1 MRIRLW
7 AVFVIV
13 WLVSISCGT
22 RVPIVTI
29 PEYPD
34 FIFPGIPT
42 TYSGGLQLQDQ
53 QSAWAFLQTGDL
65 NTAELR
71 FEELL
76 EVENHFFPAM
86 TGLGWVDFAEG
97 RFQEAADQFRLALD
111 QKKDYVPAL
120 VGYGDALYR
129 LNDIVNALQVFRRVV
144 EIQPSLLRVDRLV
157 AELSLQ
163 VMTDRLVRARQSG
176 EDGRLTDS
184 EQAYREV
191 IQASPDS
198 AFLYVELAR
207 IKQQQNELPEALV
220 VIGQALALDDTSA
233 EAFLLQGDLFE
244 SNGELELAVS
254 AYARADAIAPSELT
268 SDALS
273 RTRSALRAV
282 DLPMEYRE
290 IVTKVEITR
299 GELAALLG
307 VELRELLSDAGSG
320 VSTPIFT
327 DTRNHWASQW
337 VIEVARAGVMRVDG
351 RYQFEPQRVVRR
363 GDLAEII
370 AATLL
375 LIAEIDPESGR
386 RWRAARPRFTDLTS
400 GHLNFDSASIAVGA
414 DILDLYENDRFLP
427 IRVVSGRDAADV
439 VAKLTDL
446 LERLR

>member
-1 MRIRLW
+1 M
-7 AVFVIV
+7 
-13 WLVSISCGT
+13 T
-22 RVPIVTI
+22 T

-76 EVENHFFPAM
+76 EVENHFFPAI
-86 TGLGWVDFAEG
+86 TGLGWVDLAEG

-129 LNDIVNALQVFRRVV
+129 LNDIVNALQVFRRAV
-144 EIQPSLLRVDRLV
+144 EIQPSLLRVERLV

-163 VMTDRLVRARQSG
+163 VMTDRLVRARQFG

-184 EQAYREV
+184 AQAYREV

-282 DLPMEYRE
+282 DLPVEYRG

-307 VELRELLSDAGSG
+307 VELSELLSDAGSG

-351 RYQFEPQRVVRR
+351 RYQFEPERVVRR

-414 DILDLYENDRFLP
+414 DILDVYENDRFLP
-427 IRVVSGRDAADV
+427 IRVVSGRDATDV

-446 LERLR
+446 LERVR

>member
-1 MRIRLW
+1 M
-7 AVFVIV
+7 
-13 WLVSISCGT
+13 T
-22 RVPIVTI
+22 T

-76 EVENHFFPAM
+76 EVDNLFFPAI
-86 TGLGWVDFAEG
+86 TGLGWVDLAEG

-129 LNDIVNALQVFRRVV
+129 LNDIINALQAFRLAVDA
-144 EIQPSLLRVDRLV
+144 QPSLLRVERLV

-163 VMTDRLVRARQSG
+163 VMTDRLVRARQFG

-184 EQAYREV
+184 AQAYREV

-273 RTRSALRAV
+273 RTRSALRAP
-282 DLPMEYRE
+282 DLPMEYRG

-307 VELRELLSDAGSG
+307 VELSELLSDAGSG

-351 RYQFEPQRVVRR
+351 RYQFEPDRVVRR

-414 DILDLYENDRFLP
+414 DILDVYENDRFLP
-427 IRVVSGRDAADV
+427 IRVVSGREAIDV

-446 LERLR
+446 LERVR

>member
-1 MRIRLW
+1 MIRLW
-7 AVFVIV
+7 PVFVIV

-22 RVPIVTI
+22 RVPIVTT

-34 FIFPGIPT
+34 FVFPGIPT
-42 TYSGGLQLQDQ
+42 TYSGGLRLQDQ
-53 QSAWAFLQTGDL
+53 QSAWAFLQTGNL
-65 NTAELR
+65 NSAKLR

-76 EVENHFFPAM
+76 EVDSNFFPAIV
-86 TGLGWVDFAEG
+86 GLGWVGLAEG

-111 QKKDYVPAL
+111 QKEDYVPAL

-129 LNDIVNALQVFRRVV
+129 LNDIASALESFRFAVD
-144 EIQPSLLRVDRLV
+144 IQPSLLRVERLV

-163 VMTDRLVRARQSG
+163 VMTDRLVKARQAG
-176 EDGRLTDS
+176 DDGRLTDS
-184 EQAYREV
+184 EQAYREL

-220 VIGQALALDDTSA
+220 VIGQALALDDTYA

-254 AYARADAIAPSELT
+254 AYTRANAIAPSELT

-273 RTRSALRAV
+273 RARSALRSV

-307 VELRELLSDAGSG
+307 VELGELLSDAGSG

-337 VIEVARAGVMRVDG
+337 VIEVARARVMDVDG
-351 RYQFEPQRVVRR
+351 RYQFEPGRVVRR
-363 GDLAEII
+363 GDLAEIV

-375 LIAEIDPESGR
+375 LIAEFDPESGR
-386 RWRAARPRFTDLTS
+386 LWRAARPRFTDLTS

-414 DILDLYENDRFLP
+414 DVLDLYENDRFSP
-427 IRVVSGRDAADV
+427 TRVVSGRDAADV

-446 LERLR
+446 FERVR

>member
-1 MRIRLW
+1 M
-7 AVFVIV
+7 
-13 WLVSISCGT
+13 
-22 RVPIVTI
+22 TI

>member
-1 MRIRLW
+1 
-7 AVFVIV
+7 
-13 WLVSISCGT
+13 
-22 RVPIVTI
+22 
-29 PEYPD
+29 
-34 FIFPGIPT
+34 
-42 TYSGGLQLQDQ
+42 
-53 QSAWAFLQTGDL
+53 
-65 NTAELR
+65 
-71 FEELL
+71 
-76 EVENHFFPAM
+76 
-86 TGLGWVDFAEG
+86 
-97 RFQEAADQFRLALD
+97 
-111 QKKDYVPAL
+111 
-120 VGYGDALYR
+120 
-129 LNDIVNALQVFRRVV
+129 VNALQVFRRAV
-144 EIQPSLLRVDRLV
+144 ESQPSLLRVERLV

-176 EDGRLTDS
+176 KDGRLTDS

-244 SNGELELAVS
+244 LNGELELAVS
-254 AYARADAIAPSELT
+254 AYARANAIAPSELT

-273 RTRSALRAV
+273 RVRSVLRAV
-282 DLPMEYRE
+282 DLPMEYQE

-307 VELRELLSDAGSG
+307 VELSELLSDAGSG

-351 RYQFEPQRVVRR
+351 RYQFEPERVVRR

-414 DILDLYENDRFLP
+414 DILDVYENDRFSP

-446 LERLR
+446 LERVR

>member
-1 MRIRLW
+1 MIRLW
-7 AVFVIV
+7 PVFVIV

-22 RVPIVTI
+22 RVPIVTT

-34 FIFPGIPT
+34 FVFPGIPT
-42 TYSGGLQLQDQ
+42 TYSGELQLQDQ

-65 NTAELR
+65 NSAKLR

-76 EVENHFFPAM
+76 EMDSKFFPAIV
-86 TGLGWVDFAEG
+86 GLGWVEFAEG

-111 QKKDYVPAL
+111 QKEDYVPAL

-129 LNDIVNALQVFRRVV
+129 LNDIASALQSFRFAVD
-144 EIQPSLLRVDRLV
+144 IQPSLLRVERLV

-163 VMTDRLVRARQSG
+163 VMTDRLVKARQAG
-176 EDGRLTDS
+176 DDGRLTDS
-184 EQAYREV
+184 EQAYREL

-220 VIGQALALDDTSA
+220 VIGQALALDDTYA

-254 AYARADAIAPSELT
+254 AYTRANAIAPSELT

-273 RTRSALRAV
+273 RARSALRSV

-307 VELRELLSDAGSG
+307 VELGELLSDAGSG

-337 VIEVARAGVMRVDG
+337 VIEVARARVMDVDG
-351 RYQFEPQRVVRR
+351 RYQFEPGRVVRR
-363 GDLAEII
+363 GDLAEIV

-375 LIAEIDPESGR
+375 LIAEFDPESGR
-386 RWRAARPRFTDLTS
+386 LWRAARPRFTDLTS

-414 DILDLYENDRFLP
+414 DVLDLYENDRFSP
-427 IRVVSGRDAADV
+427 TRVVSGRDAADV

-446 LERLR
+446 FERVR